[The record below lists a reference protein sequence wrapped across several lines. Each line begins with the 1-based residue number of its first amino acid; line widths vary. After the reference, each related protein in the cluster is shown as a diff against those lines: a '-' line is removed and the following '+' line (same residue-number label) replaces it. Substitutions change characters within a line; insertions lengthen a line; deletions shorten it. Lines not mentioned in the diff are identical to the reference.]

1 MIKSFKNLKFTWET
15 DPNVKAWNDECRRI
29 RAANVSTL
37 SLPTRVKVDGEWV
50 VQTGEGQ
57 PTIYVE
63 CPPDPRTD
71 EERRHDWLVDRVK
84 VWDRREQKSHV
95 YSIKLLKNEIRRDL
109 KTIHQLKNGTYK
121 QLLIKMDFSRAL
133 DNLKHTEYM
142 NNPMEKIH
150 WTTYVDY
157 VNERFSLSI
166 RKDLFTDKELEKS
179 KLIIDLAPTP
189 LAIGGTNAK

>member
-1 MIKSFKNLKFTWET
+1 VRTTYKNLQYSWET
-15 DPNVKAWNDECRRI
+15 DPSIKAWKDECRRI
-29 RAANVSTL
+29 HVANFNTL

-57 PTIYVE
+57 PTKNIE
-63 CPPDPRTD
+63 SPPDPRTD

-95 YSIKLLKNEIRRDL
+95 YSIKCIKAELRRNL

-121 QLLIKMDFSRAL
+121 QLLIHMDLSRAL
-133 DNLKHTEYM
+133 ENLNRTQYL
-142 NNPMEKIH
+142 NNPTEKIH
-150 WTTYVDY
+150 WTMYVDY
-157 VNERFSLSI
+157 VNERFGLSI

-179 KLIIDLAPTP
+179 KVIIDVPDTP
-189 LAIGGTNAK
+189 LAIGGSDAT